1 MLWVELRALPM
12 LGKLSHWYLKAES
25 VCVCVVCFEILSHK
39 IAVASVK
46 LAIYIRL
53 AWNSEG

>member
-25 VCVCVVCFEILSHK
+25 VCVCVVCFEIGPCYVVRAGL
-39 IAVASVK
+39 
-46 LAIYIRL
+46 
-53 AWNSEG
+53 